1 MCVLPK
7 NLIEVLLYTF
17 LAKTF
22 LLISTC
28 NVLIYFRRKK
38 LQRNS
43 FDLAINVESTKGQ
56 LFLQR
61 SKTLLHNSEISK
73 VTVVA
78 QFNEYHMLHP

>member
-1 MCVLPK
+1 MCVIPK

-61 SKTLLHNSEISK
+61 SRTLYNSEISK